1 MDLTSP
7 PGRVSDVRYQ
17 NKEVAMAITN
27 RDLPAGSRLVA
38 NYKKQAYICEVVKD
52 GEGNLVF
59 KVDGKEFKSPS
70 AAASHVMGGQAAN
83 GWRFWSAEGEATT
96 ANVAADGGE
105 APAKAERKAKT
116 TRKARKFKLISRM
129 EEQPE
134 DLEEGAVAYFCAA
147 CQAKF
152 IAGTE
157 LPEVCPEGH
166 RADDPELT
174 AAPAPEAVLA
184 E

>member
-1 MDLTSP
+1 
-7 PGRVSDVRYQ
+7 
-17 NKEVAMAITN
+17 
-27 RDLPAGSRLVA
+27 VA
-38 NYKKQAYICEVVKD
+38 NYKKARYVCEVGAD
-52 GEGNLVF
+52 AEGNQTF
-59 KVDGKEFKSPS
+59 TVDGKSFKSPS

-184 E
+184 GAGEAEADPS